1 MLRPRNL
8 LNREGAVTYKAL
20 IWTVILFFGIYSGYK
35 YLLPTFSYY
44 MLKTDVEAEAKLA
57 HMYTDET
64 LKRRILTK
72 AGSWNIPITVEDIEI
87 TRGLRNIAIKIY
99 YSKTITFFGRYKKR
113 LDYRIET
120 SKPLKETSGILR

>member
-1 MLRPRNL
+1 MQKPRNL

-20 IWTVILFFGIYSGYK
+20 IWAVVLFLASYSGYK

-44 MLKTDVEAEAKLA
+44 MLKTDVTEEAKLA

-64 LKRRILTK
+64 LRRRILTK
-72 AGSWNIPITVEDIEI
+72 AGSWNIPITAEDIEI
-87 TRGLRNIAIKIY
+87 SRGLRNIAIKIH
-99 YSKTITFFGRYKKR
+99 YSKTIIFFGRYKKR

-120 SKPLKETSGILR
+120 MKPLKESSGILR